1 MRIRL
6 KVRKGDYMVVES
18 DCVRAVTFIKAVYGN
33 ITGIHA
39 LKVCTRLA
47 SYYVFFD
54 SEEDVLAILS
64 NLNQNGYGDLAP
76 WSEST
81 YDASDVESVDM
92 KIDDDLRANAIPCVI
107 VRRKPGLEEML

>member
-18 DCVRAVTFIKAVYGN
+18 DCVRAVTFIEAAYGN

-81 YDASDVESVDM
+81 YEASVIELVDT
-92 KIDDDLRANAIPCVI
+92 KIDEDLRGNATPCVI
-107 VRRKPGLEEML
+107 VRRKPGLGAIL